1 MLKYDTKVAV
11 KYRGTF
17 EDGTVF
23 DETPEGETFE
33 FVIGDETIIK
43 GFDRAVAEMKPGE
56 QKTVRIPAEY
66 AYGEYNPDD
75 IEIVPVDMLPTEE
88 QIPVGEQILLTGPDG
103 TSQVFLEKIEDNCY
117 YFNRNH
123 PLAGYDLIFDIE
135 LVKIVELPPFSMTA
149 DTDDDRK

>member
-17 EDGTVF
+17 DDGTVF

-33 FVIGDETIIK
+33 FLIGDENIIQ
-43 GFDRAVAEMKPGE
+43 GFDRAVAEMKPGDK
-56 QKTVRIPAEY
+56 KTVRVPAEY

-75 IEIVPVDMLPTEE
+75 IEIVPVSMLGEE
-88 QIPVGEQILLTGPDG
+88 EIPVGEQILLTGPEG
-103 TSQVFLEKIEDNCY
+103 TTQVFLEKIEDDCY

-123 PLAGYDLIFDIE
+123 PLAGYDLTFEIE
-135 LVKIVELPPFSMTA
+135 LVKIVELPPFSTTA